1 MRKRSE
7 HLRAA
12 AGGERGG
19 VCANKAAHWHRRAAL
34 ARTGPAGRRESLI
47 VEHGYVRGVINA
59 TMFHLQAR
67 LNLTFVK
74 YPTGA

>member
-1 MRKRSE
+1 M
-7 HLRAA
+7 
-12 AGGERGG
+12 
-19 VCANKAAHWHRRAAL
+19 RRARPI
-34 ARTGPAGRRESLI
+34 ARAQYTESLI